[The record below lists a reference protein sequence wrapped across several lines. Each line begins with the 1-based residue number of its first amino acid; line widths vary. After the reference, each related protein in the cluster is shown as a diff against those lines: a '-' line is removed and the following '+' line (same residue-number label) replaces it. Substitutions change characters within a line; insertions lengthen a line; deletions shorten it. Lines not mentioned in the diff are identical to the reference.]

1 MQKTGTAAFL
11 AGGILRLRDLSPE
24 FFTPTIIL
32 AVLYLL
38 TSLLTQTISNNATA
52 ILLAPIAVQ
61 LARDM
66 SVDPRPFLVAVAFSA
81 SAGLMTP
88 YGYQTN
94 LMVMGPGGYRFADF
108 ARFGGPLTIIF
119 WIIASVMIPLMW
131 SF

>member
-1 MQKTGTAAFL
+1 M
-11 AGGILRLRDLSPE
+11 ILS
-24 FFTPTIIL
+24 
-32 AVLYLL
+32 VLYLV

-52 ILLAPIAVQ
+52 ILLAPIAVR
-61 LARDM
+61 LAVDM
-66 SVDPRPFLVAVAFSA
+66 GVDSRPFLVAVAFAA

-94 LMVMGPGGYRFADF
+94 LMVMGPGNYRFIDF

-119 WIIASVMIPLMW
+119 WLIASVLIPLIW